1 MRGGIITLGP
11 EDAAAA
17 AAAIMAPLTRHPS
30 MRLMESINKRP
41 LLLRSVFNTRHVN
54 ATNLILT

>member
-1 MRGGIITLGP
+1 MRGGIITPGP
-11 EDAAAA
+11 EDT
-17 AAAIMAPLTRHPS
+17 AAAIVAPLTRHPS

-41 LLLRSVFNTRHVN
+41 LLLPSVFNTRYVN